1 MKTNIDLGLLLI
13 RIVIGF
19 TMLLHGI
26 NKIIHGLDYIKSV
39 LSAHGLPA
47 FLSYGVYIGEII
59 APLLIII
66 GFRTRMA
73 SLALAITC
81 ICIIL
86 LAHVNEIIALN
97 DHGGLAI
104 ELVCIYLF
112 VSLGL
117 FFTGGG
123 KMSVC
128 TKNKWD

>member
-26 NKIIHGLDYIKSV
+26 YKIIHGLDYIKSV
-39 LSAHGLPA
+39 VSDHGLPI
-47 FLSYGVYIGEII
+47 FLSYGIYIGEVI

-66 GFRTRMA
+66 GFRTRLA
-73 SLALAITC
+73 SLVLALTC
-81 ICIIL
+81 ILIVL
-86 LAHVNEIIALN
+86 FAHVHEVFSLN
-97 DHGGLAI
+97 AHGGLAI

-123 KMSVC
+123 KMSVS

>member
-39 LSAHGLPA
+39 VSDHGLPT
-47 FLSYGVYIGEII
+47 FLGYGIYIGEII

-66 GFRTRMA
+66 GFRTRLA
-73 SLALAITC
+73 SLALAVTC
-81 ICIIL
+81 ILIVL
-86 LAHVNEIIALN
+86 FAHVNEVFSLN
-97 DHGGLAI
+97 ANGGLAI